1 MKLANIRNFAIIAH
15 IDHGKSTLADRIME
29 QTDTVSKRQLSDQLL
44 DSMEVEQAHGVT
56 VKSRSVRNFYQA
68 DNGQEY
74 EYNLIDTPGHV
85 DFSYEVSKSLAAS
98 DGAILLV
105 DATQGVQAQT
115 VANLRLALKHNLTII
130 PVINKIDNAAA
141 DVAATEAQIRALRPE
156 FADVAILKISAKT
169 GENVHQVLEAIYQK
183 IPAPQ
188 GKPDAPLKALIFDS
202 QYDSYQ
208 GIIADV
214 RLIDG
219 TLKSQQKLELMQGG
233 STFNAQAVG
242 IFTPDMKPVKEL
254 NAGEVGYLVTG
265 IKDVA
270 SVQVGDTLT
279 AAENPTKNAIP
290 HFKPAQ
296 SMVYAGFYPKGNTSY
311 EALKQ
316 AISKLALNDSAFH
329 YTPEQSE
336 ALDAGFRCGFLGIF
350 HLQIIQ
356 ERLRDE
362 YHVEVLTTAPNA
374 TYHVYLRQPQPKQ
387 EYLTITNPAKF
398 PDFSEIDYVTESY
411 VKAVITTPNE
421 YLGAV
426 MKLCDQHFGEMVNLD
441 NQQDLVTLTY
451 KLPVSEIAYDFFNSL
466 KSITHGF
473 ATLDTE
479 FLDYEL
485 VDVVKIQI
493 QINYAAVDALDIIV
507 PRQKADL
514 IAHKLVKKL
523 KYTVPRRLYPMPVQ
537 AMVEN
542 KAIARVDV
550 PPLRKNAAVNGE
562 KRSISKKQQLLRR
575 QSLNKRQAVKSD
587 IKLPQSVFDAILN
600 INEPD

>member
-156 FADVAILKISAKT
+156 FAHMDILKISAKT

-183 IPAPQ
+183 ILAPQ
-188 GKPDAPLKALIFDS
+188 GNPDAPLKALIFDS

-219 TLKSQQKLELMQGG
+219 QLKNQQKLELMQGV
-233 STFNAQAVG
+233 SKFNAQAVG

-254 NAGEVGYLVTG
+254 NAGEVGYIVTG

-336 ALDAGFRCGFLGIF
+336 ALDASFRCGFLGIF

-374 TYHVYLRQPQPKQ
+374 TYHVYLKQPQPKQ

-398 PDFSEIDYVTESY
+398 PNFSEIDYVTESY

-426 MKLCDQHFGEMVNLD
+426 MKLCDQHFGEMVDLD

-537 AMVEN
+537 AVVEN
-542 KAIARVDV
+542 KSIARVDV

>member
-156 FADVAILKISAKT
+156 FADVTILKISAKT

-188 GKPDAPLKALIFDS
+188 GKPAAPLKALLFDS

-374 TYHVYLRQPQPKQ
+374 TYHVYLKQPQPKQ

>member
-279 AAENPTKNAIP
+279 AADNPTKNAIP

-296 SMVYAGFYPKGNTSY
+296 SMVYAGFYPKGDTTY

-374 TYHVYLRQPQPKQ
+374 TYHVYLKQPQPKQ

-426 MKLCDQHFGEMVNLD
+426 MKLCDQHFGEMVDLD

-542 KAIARVDV
+542 KSIARVDV

>member
-44 DSMEVEQAHGVT
+44 DSMAVEQAHGVT

-188 GKPDAPLKALIFDS
+188 GNPDEPLKALIFDS

-219 TLKSQQKLELMQGG
+219 QLQSEQKLQLMQGG
-233 STFNAQAVG
+233 SIFNAQAIG
-242 IFTPDMKPVKEL
+242 IFTPNMQPVKAL
-254 NAGEVGYLVTG
+254 NAGEVGYVVTG

-279 AAENPTKNAIP
+279 AADNPTKNAIP

-296 SMVYAGFYPKGNTSY
+296 SMVYAGLYPKGKTSY

-374 TYHVYLRQPQPKQ
+374 TYHVYLKQPEPKQ
-387 EYLTITNPAKF
+387 EYVTITNPAKF

-411 VKAVITTPNE
+411 VKAVITTPND

-542 KAIARVDV
+542 KSIARVDV

-587 IKLPQSVFDAILN
+587 IKLPQGVFDAILN

>member
-141 DVAATEAQIRALRPE
+141 DVAGTEAQIRALRPE
-156 FADVAILKISAKT
+156 FAHVAILKISAKT

-188 GKPDAPLKALIFDS
+188 GNPDEPLKALIFDS

-219 TLKSQQKLELMQGG
+219 QLQSEQKLQLMQGG
-233 STFNAQAVG
+233 SIFNAQAIG
-242 IFTPDMKPVKEL
+242 IFTPNMQPVKAL
-254 NAGEVGYLVTG
+254 NAGEVGYVVTG

-279 AAENPTKNAIP
+279 AADNPTKNAIP

-296 SMVYAGFYPKGNTSY
+296 SMVYAGLYPKEKTSY

-374 TYHVYLRQPQPKQ
+374 TYHVYLKQPEPKQ
-387 EYLTITNPAKF
+387 EYVTITNPAKF

-411 VKAVITTPNE
+411 VKAVITTPND

-542 KAIARVDV
+542 KSIARVDV

>member
-141 DVAATEAQIRALRPE
+141 DVEATEAQIRALRPE

-219 TLKSQQKLELMQGG
+219 QLQNQQKLQLMQGG
-233 STFNAQAVG
+233 SIFNAQAIG
-242 IFTPDMKPVKEL
+242 IFTPNMQPVKAL
-254 NAGEVGYLVTG
+254 NAGEVGYVVTG

-279 AAENPTKNAIP
+279 AADNPTKNAIP

-296 SMVYAGFYPKGNTSY
+296 SMVYAGFYPKGDTSY

-329 YTPEQSE
+329 YAPEQSE

-374 TYHVYLRQPQPKQ
+374 TYHVYLKQPQPKQ

-426 MKLCDQHFGEMVNLD
+426 MKLCDQHFGEMVDLD
-441 NQQDLVTLTY
+441 NQQDIVTLTY

-542 KAIARVDV
+542 KSIARVDV

>member
-85 DFSYEVSKSLAAS
+85 DFSYEVSKSLTAS
-98 DGAILLV
+98 DGVILLV

-156 FADVAILKISAKT
+156 FAHVDILKISAKT

-188 GKPDAPLKALIFDS
+188 GNPDAPLKALIFDS

-219 TLKSQQKLELMQGG
+219 QLKNQQKLELMQGV
-233 STFNAQAVG
+233 SKFNAQAVG

-254 NAGEVGYLVTG
+254 NAGEVGYIVTG

-374 TYHVYLRQPQPKQ
+374 TYHVYLKQPQPKQ

-398 PDFSEIDYVTESY
+398 PNFSEIDYVTESY

-426 MKLCDQHFGEMVNLD
+426 MKLCDQHFGEMVDLD

-537 AMVEN
+537 AVVEN
-542 KAIARVDV
+542 KSIARVDV

>member
-141 DVAATEAQIRALRPE
+141 DVAAIEAQIRALRPE

-188 GKPDAPLKALIFDS
+188 GNPDEPLKALIFDS

-219 TLKSQQKLELMQGG
+219 QLQSEQKLQLMQGG
-233 STFNAQAVG
+233 SIFNAQAIG
-242 IFTPDMKPVKEL
+242 IFTPNMQPVKAL
-254 NAGEVGYLVTG
+254 NAGEVGYVVTG

-279 AAENPTKNAIP
+279 AADNPTKNAIP

-296 SMVYAGFYPKGNTSY
+296 SMVYAGLYPKGKTSY

-374 TYHVYLRQPQPKQ
+374 TYHVYLKQPEPKQ
-387 EYLTITNPAKF
+387 EYVTITNPAKF

-411 VKAVITTPNE
+411 VKAVITTPND

-542 KAIARVDV
+542 KSIARVDV